1 MGFLR
6 FVGFSVVRAWQGFW
20 RNAMMSLAATATVVL
35 MLVLLAALFIVISG
49 LNAGLEFIESKVAVT
64 ARLVDDCNSTPPET
78 VCITEDEREEL
89 ETEVRALPGVASV
102 QYVSPNAAM
111 ERLIQAYRETG
122 QKFDTGGANITLFAS
137 LEINLTD
144 PEASGPV
151 AAALDDH
158 PKVER
163 ILTKQAEYDT
173 LLGIINVIRTVGIV
187 AVGLVALTVLFM
199 IINTIRIAVYSRAN
213 EIEIMRLVG
222 ASDSFIRWP
231 FILEGILCGL
241 IGAIVTVI
249 LVTAVWEP
257 IQPAMVNLFQMPTAV
272 SSQFLATI
280 SLLLFAVGLGVGA
293 LGSWISV
300 RSYLSAAR

>member
-1 MGFLR
+1 MGFVR
-6 FVGFSVVRAWQGFW
+6 FVGFTIVRAWQGFW

-49 LNAGLEFIESKVAVT
+49 LNAGLAFIESKVAVT
-64 ARLVDDCNSTPPET
+64 AQL
-78 VCITEDEREEL
+78 EDGTSGGERDEL
-89 ETEVRALPGVASV
+89 TAEIEAMPGVASV
-102 QYVSPNAAM
+102 EYVSPTDAM
-111 ERLIQAYRETG
+111 QRLRDAYEATG
-122 QKFDTGGANITLFAS
+122 RKLDLGTSTNITLFAS

-144 PEASGPV
+144 PNASGAV
-151 AAALDDH
+151 VDALSDH
-158 PKVER
+158 AHIER
-163 ILTKQAEYDT
+163 IITKQAEYDT

-241 IGAIVTVI
+241 IGAVITVI
-249 LVTAVWEP
+249 LVTAVWDP

-272 SSQFLATI
+272 SNQFLATI
-280 SLLLFAVGLGVGA
+280 SVLLFAVGLGVGA

-300 RSYLSAAR
+300 RSYLSATR

>member
-1 MGFLR
+1 MRFLR
-6 FVGFSVVRAWQGFW
+6 FIGFTIVRAWQGFW

-49 LNAGLEFIESKVAVT
+49 LNAGLAFIESKVAVT
-64 ARLVDDCNSTPPET
+64 AQL
-78 VCITEDEREEL
+78 EDGTSGGERAEL
-89 ETEVRALPGVASV
+89 TDEILAMPGVASV
-102 QYVSPNAAM
+102 EYVSPLDAM
-111 ERLIQAYRETG
+111 ERLSEAYEATG
-122 QKFDTGGANITLFAS
+122 RKLDLGNSANIDLFAS

-144 PEASGPV
+144 PDASSSV
-151 AAALDDH
+151 VDALSDH
-158 PKVER
+158 ENVER
-163 ILTKQAEYDT
+163 IITKQAEYDT

-241 IGAIVTVI
+241 IGAVITVI
-249 LVTAVWEP
+249 LVTAVWDP

-280 SLLLFAVGLGVGA
+280 SVLLFAVGLGVGA